1 MSPSSESSGSSRSS
15 FSSSSTSNKSSSS
28 MSMEHT
34 LMQTHHTH
42 PLPPPPPPPV
52 VTTLSLSF
60 AGVPLTNVQ
69 PHLQNQQISANN
81 NELLPRFDS
90 LSSLLRRKRI
100 CENISKRM
108 MKNRE
113 SAARSRARK
122 QAYTHELQQK
132 VKELIAENNRLRRQN
147 QQQIVEMGSKQDPN
161 EKKGK
166 NKLRRSGS
174 I

>member
-122 QAYTHELQQK
+122 Q
-132 VKELIAENNRLRRQN
+132 
-147 QQQIVEMGSKQDPN
+147 IVEMGSKQDPN

>member
-1 MSPSSESSGSSRSS
+1 MSPSSESSSSSRSS

-60 AGVPLTNVQ
+60 SGVPLTNVQ
-69 PHLQNQQISANN
+69 PHLQNQQPHLQNQQICANN

-122 QAYTHELQQK
+122 Q
-132 VKELIAENNRLRRQN
+132 
-147 QQQIVEMGSKQDPN
+147 IVEMGSKKDPN